1 MLQGVLGDGAPRRT
15 QVAFVVRA
23 LGCTVVTVCQI
34 ARAVSEC
41 PRLTLPSTCLVYYT
55 DISILLYYLFRLVT
69 LFILDNIAPRQGK
82 LDR

>member
-55 DISILLYYLFRLVT
+55 DISIFVSFSYAIYIR
-69 LFILDNIAPRQGK
+69 
-82 LDR
+82 